1 MGENNGLTDSYL
13 VPARFDKWK
22 QVTAQMYKGVM
33 VIGEQRGGELHPV
46 TYELLARGR
55 VLADKLS
62 EELSCVV
69 LGHKMERFAEG
80 IIQRGAD
87 VVYIVDDPL
96 LQTFLPK
103 PYASALTGLAKE
115 AKPEIVLAAA
125 TTQGRTIMPIVAAKL
140 DTGLTADCTGLDIDP
155 LDRSLLQI
163 RPAIGGN
170 VMATIKT
177 PASRPQMATVRPK
190 SGKPLLAD
198 KARCGRVVLKTYE
211 KDIFATCEEL
221 IDFVKDTT
229 QDVNVQDADI
239 VVSGGKGLK
248 TRDNFRMIEELASLL
263 GAAFGATRDVV
274 DPGWVGYPHQ
284 IGLSGKTVSP
294 KLYIAIGLSG
304 SVQHLAGMQTSETI
318 IAINKDR
325 DAQIF
330 KVADFGIVGDLF
342 DVVPELTEKLRERKN
357 GKGMREG

>member
-1 MGENNGLTDSYL
+1 
-13 VPARFDKWK
+13 
-22 QVTAQMYKGVM
+22 MYKGVM
-33 VIGEQRGGELHPV
+33 VIGEQRGGALHPV

-55 VLADKLS
+55 ILADKLR
-62 EELSCVV
+62 EELSCAI
-69 LGHKMERFAEG
+69 LGHGMERSTEE

-87 VVYIVDDPL
+87 VVYLVDDPAL
-96 LQTFLPK
+96 GHFLPQ
-103 PYASALTGLAKE
+103 PYAAALARLVKE
-115 AKPEIVLAAA
+115 TKPGIVLAAA
-125 TTQGRTIMPIVAAKL
+125 TTQGRTIMPLIAARL

-155 LDRSLLQI
+155 LDRSLLQT

-177 PASRPQMATVRPK
+177 PVSRPQMATVRPK
-190 SGKPLLAD
+190 SAKPLPPD
-198 KARCGRVVLKTYE
+198 NARRGRVVSKTYE
-211 KDIFATCEEL
+211 AGMFATCEEL

-248 TRDNFRMIEELASLL
+248 TRDSFRMVEELASLL
-263 GAAFGATRDVV
+263 GAAVGSTRDVV
-274 DPGWVGYPHQ
+274 DLGWVGYPHQ

-294 KLYIAIGLSG
+294 KLYIAVGISG

-318 IAINKDR
+318 VAINKDR

-330 KVADFGIVGDLF
+330 KVADVGIVGDLF
-342 DVVPELTEKLRERKN
+342 DVVPEFIEKLKEKKDGN
-357 GKGMREG
+357 A

>member
-1 MGENNGLTDSYL
+1 
-13 VPARFDKWK
+13 
-22 QVTAQMYKGVM
+22 M
-33 VIGEQRGGELHPV
+33 VIGEQRGGVLHPV

-62 EELSCVV
+62 EELSCVI
-69 LGHKMERFAEG
+69 LGHGMEQFAEG

-87 VVYIVDDPL
+87 VVYVVDDPAL
-96 LQTFLPK
+96 RYFLPRA
-103 PYASALTGLAKE
+103 YTAALTRLAKE

-125 TTQGRTIMPIVAAKL
+125 TTQGRTIMPLIAARL

-155 LDRSLLQI
+155 LDRSLLQT

-177 PASRPQMATVRPK
+177 PVSRPQMATVRPK
-190 SGKPLLAD
+190 SAKPLAAD
-198 KARCGRVVLKTYE
+198 EARCGRVVLKTYE
-211 KDIFATCEEL
+211 AGMFATCEEL
-221 IDFVKDTT
+221 VDFVKDTT

-239 VVSGGKGLK
+239 VVCGGKGLK
-248 TRDNFRMIEELASLL
+248 TRDNFHMIEELASLL
-263 GAAFGATRDVV
+263 GAAVGATRDVV
-274 DPGWVGYPHQ
+274 DLGWVSYPHQ

-294 KLYIAIGLSG
+294 KLYVAIGISG

-318 IAINKDR
+318 VAINKDR

-342 DVVPELTEKLRERKN
+342 DVVPELIQKLKESKNRKCA
-357 GKGMREG
+357 REG

>member
-1 MGENNGLTDSYL
+1 
-13 VPARFDKWK
+13 
-22 QVTAQMYKGVM
+22 M
-33 VIGEQRGGELHPV
+33 VIGEQRGGVLHPV

-62 EELSCVV
+62 EELSCVI
-69 LGHKMERFAEG
+69 LGHGMEQFAEG

-87 VVYIVDDPL
+87 VVYVVDDPAL
-96 LQTFLPK
+96 RHFLPR
-103 PYASALTGLAKE
+103 PYAAALTGLAKE

-125 TTQGRTIMPIVAAKL
+125 TTQGRTIMPLIAARL

-155 LDRSLLQI
+155 LDRSLLQT

-177 PASRPQMATVRPK
+177 PVSRPQMATVRPK
-190 SGKPLLAD
+190 SAKPLAAD
-198 KARCGRVVLKTYE
+198 EARCGRVVLKTHE
-211 KDIFATCEEL
+211 AGMFATCEEL
-221 IDFVKDTT
+221 VDFVKDTT

-239 VVSGGKGLK
+239 VVCGGKGLK
-248 TRDNFRMIEELASLL
+248 TRDNFHMIEELASLL
-263 GAAFGATRDVV
+263 GAAVGATRDVV
-274 DPGWVGYPHQ
+274 DLGWVSYPHQ

-294 KLYIAIGLSG
+294 KLYVAIGISG

-318 IAINKDR
+318 VAINKDR

-342 DVVPELTEKLRERKN
+342 DVVPELIQKLKESKNRKCA
-357 GKGMREG
+357 REG

>member
-1 MGENNGLTDSYL
+1 
-13 VPARFDKWK
+13 
-22 QVTAQMYKGVM
+22 M
-33 VIGEQRGGELHPV
+33 VIGEQRGGVLHPL

-62 EELSCVV
+62 EELSCVI
-69 LGHKMERFAEG
+69 LGHGMEQFAEG

-87 VVYIVDDPL
+87 VVYVVDDPAL
-96 LQTFLPK
+96 RHFLPR
-103 PYASALTGLAKE
+103 PYAAALTGLAKE

-125 TTQGRTIMPIVAAKL
+125 TTQGRTIMPLIAARL

-155 LDRSLLQI
+155 VDRSLLQT

-177 PASRPQMATVRPK
+177 PVSRPQMATVRPK
-190 SGKPLLAD
+190 SAKPLAAD
-198 KARCGRVVLKTYE
+198 EARCGRVVLKAY
-211 KDIFATCEEL
+211 DAGMFATCEEL
-221 IDFVKDTT
+221 VDFVKDTT

-248 TRDNFRMIEELASLL
+248 TRDNFHMIEELASLL
-263 GAAFGATRDVV
+263 GAAVGATRDVV
-274 DPGWVGYPHQ
+274 DLGWVSYPHQ

-294 KLYIAIGLSG
+294 KLYVAIGISG

-318 IAINKDR
+318 VAINKDP

-330 KVADFGIVGDLF
+330 KVADFGVVGDLF
-342 DVVPELTEKLRERKN
+342 DVVPELIQKLKESKNRKCA
-357 GKGMREG
+357 REG

>member
-1 MGENNGLTDSYL
+1 
-13 VPARFDKWK
+13 
-22 QVTAQMYKGVM
+22 M

-55 VLADKLS
+55 VLADKLGV
-62 EELSCVV
+62 EVSCTL
-69 LGHKMERFAEG
+69 LGHEVERFAEG

-87 VVYIVDDPL
+87 TVYVADTAVL
-96 LQTFLPK
+96 RHFLPR
-103 PYASALTGLAKE
+103 PYSAVLTGLIRE

-125 TTQGRTIMPIVAAKL
+125 TTQGRTIMPLIAARL

-155 LDRSLLQI
+155 EDRLLLQT

-177 PASRPQMATVRPK
+177 PTARPQMATVRPK
-190 SGKPLLAD
+190 SAKPLPPDPTREGKVILTDYCEGA
-198 KARCGRVVLKTYE
+198 LE
-211 KDIFATCEEL
+211 TCEKLVE
-221 IDFVKDTT
+221 FVKDTT

-239 VVSGGKGLK
+239 IVCGGKGLK
-248 TRDNFRMIEELASLL
+248 TRDNFSMIEELASLM
-263 GAAFGATRDVV
+263 GAAIGATRDVV
-274 DPGWVGYPHQ
+274 DLGWMGYPHQ

-294 KLYIAIGLSG
+294 KLYIAVGLSG

-318 IAINKDR
+318 VAINKDP

-342 DVVPELTEKLRERKN
+342 DIVPELIAKLKDKETGKCVRK
-357 GKGMREG
+357 G

>member
-1 MGENNGLTDSYL
+1 
-13 VPARFDKWK
+13 
-22 QVTAQMYKGVM
+22 M
-33 VIGEQRGGELHPV
+33 VIGEQRGGVLHPV

-62 EELSCVV
+62 EELSCVI
-69 LGHKMERFAEG
+69 LGHGMEQFAEG

-87 VVYIVDDPL
+87 VVYVVDDPAL
-96 LQTFLPK
+96 RHFLPR
-103 PYASALTGLAKE
+103 PYAAALTGLAKE

-125 TTQGRTIMPIVAAKL
+125 TTQGRTIMPLIAARL

-155 LDRSLLQI
+155 VDRSLLQT

-177 PASRPQMATVRPK
+177 PVSRPQMATVRPK
-190 SGKPLLAD
+190 SAKPLAAD
-198 KARCGRVVLKTYE
+198 EARCGRVVLKAY
-211 KDIFATCEEL
+211 DAGMFATCEEL
-221 IDFVKDTT
+221 VDFVKDTT

-248 TRDNFRMIEELASLL
+248 TRDNFHMIEELASLL
-263 GAAFGATRDVV
+263 GAAVGATRDVV
-274 DPGWVGYPHQ
+274 DLSWVSYPHQ

-294 KLYIAIGLSG
+294 KLYVAIGISG

-318 IAINKDR
+318 VAINKDP

-330 KVADFGIVGDLF
+330 KVADFGVVGDLF
-342 DVVPELTEKLRERKN
+342 DVVPELIQKLKESKNRKCA
-357 GKGMREG
+357 REG

>member
-1 MGENNGLTDSYL
+1 
-13 VPARFDKWK
+13 
-22 QVTAQMYKGVM
+22 M
-33 VIGEQRGGELHPV
+33 VIGEQRGGVLHPV

-62 EELSCVV
+62 EELSCVI
-69 LGHKMERFAEG
+69 LGHGMEQFAEG

-87 VVYIVDDPL
+87 VVYVVDDPAL
-96 LQTFLPK
+96 RHFLPR
-103 PYASALTGLAKE
+103 PYAAALTGLAKE

-125 TTQGRTIMPIVAAKL
+125 TTQGRTIMPLIAARL

-155 LDRSLLQI
+155 LDRSLLQT

-177 PASRPQMATVRPK
+177 PVSRPQMATVRPK
-190 SGKPLLAD
+190 SAKPLAAD
-198 KARCGRVVLKTYE
+198 EARCGRVVLKTYE
-211 KDIFATCEEL
+211 AGMFATCEEL
-221 IDFVKDTT
+221 VDFVKDTT

-239 VVSGGKGLK
+239 VVCGGKGLK
-248 TRDNFRMIEELASLL
+248 TRDNFHMIEELASLL
-263 GAAFGATRDVV
+263 GAAVGATRDVV
-274 DPGWVGYPHQ
+274 DLGWVSYPHQ

-294 KLYIAIGLSG
+294 KLYVAIGISG

-318 IAINKDR
+318 VAINKDP

-330 KVADFGIVGDLF
+330 KVADFGVVGDLF
-342 DVVPELTEKLRERKN
+342 DVVPELIQKLKESKNRKCA
-357 GKGMREG
+357 REG

>member
-1 MGENNGLTDSYL
+1 
-13 VPARFDKWK
+13 
-22 QVTAQMYKGVM
+22 M
-33 VIGEQRGGELHPV
+33 VIGEQRGGVLHPV

-62 EELSCVV
+62 EELSCVI
-69 LGHKMERFAEG
+69 LGHGMEQFAEG

-87 VVYIVDDPL
+87 VVYVVDDPAL
-96 LQTFLPK
+96 RHFLPR
-103 PYASALTGLAKE
+103 PYAAALTGLAKE

-125 TTQGRTIMPIVAAKL
+125 TTQGRTIMPLIAARL

-155 LDRSLLQI
+155 VDRSLLQT

-177 PASRPQMATVRPK
+177 PVSRPQMATVRPK
-190 SGKPLLAD
+190 SAKPLAAD
-198 KARCGRVVLKTYE
+198 EARCGRVVLKAY
-211 KDIFATCEEL
+211 DAGMFATCEEL
-221 IDFVKDTT
+221 VDFVKDTT

-248 TRDNFRMIEELASLL
+248 TRDNFHMIEELASLL
-263 GAAFGATRDVV
+263 GAAVGATRDVV
-274 DPGWVGYPHQ
+274 DLGWVSYPHQ

-294 KLYIAIGLSG
+294 KLYAAIGISG

-318 IAINKDR
+318 VAINKDP

-330 KVADFGIVGDLF
+330 KVADFGVVGDLF
-342 DVVPELTEKLRERKN
+342 DVVPELIQKLKESKNRKCA
-357 GKGMREG
+357 REG

>member
-1 MGENNGLTDSYL
+1 
-13 VPARFDKWK
+13 
-22 QVTAQMYKGVM
+22 M
-33 VIGEQRGGELHPV
+33 VIGEQRGGVLHPV

-62 EELSCVV
+62 EELSCVI
-69 LGHKMERFAEG
+69 LGHGMEQSAEG

-87 VVYIVDDPL
+87 VVYVVDDPAL
-96 LQTFLPK
+96 RHFLPRA
-103 PYASALTGLAKE
+103 YTAALTRLAKE

-125 TTQGRTIMPIVAAKL
+125 TTQGRTIMPLIAARL

-155 LDRSLLQI
+155 LDRSLLQT

-177 PASRPQMATVRPK
+177 PVSRPQMATVRPK
-190 SGKPLLAD
+190 SAKPLAAD
-198 KARCGRVVLKTYE
+198 EARCGRVVLKTHE
-211 KDIFATCEEL
+211 AGMFATCEEL
-221 IDFVKDTT
+221 VDFVKDTT

-239 VVSGGKGLK
+239 VVCGGKGLK
-248 TRDNFRMIEELASLL
+248 TRDNFHMIEELASLL
-263 GAAFGATRDVV
+263 GAAVGATRDVV
-274 DPGWVGYPHQ
+274 DLGWVSYPHQ

-294 KLYIAIGLSG
+294 KLYVAIGISG

-318 IAINKDR
+318 VAINKDR

-342 DVVPELTEKLRERKN
+342 DVVPELIQKLKESKNRKCA
-357 GKGMREG
+357 REG

>member
-1 MGENNGLTDSYL
+1 MTY
-13 VPARFDKWK
+13 R
-22 QVTAQMYKGVM
+22 GVM
-33 VIGEQRGGELHPV
+33 VIGEQRGGVLHPV

-62 EELSCVV
+62 EELSCVI
-69 LGHKMERFAEG
+69 LGHGMEQSAEE

-87 VVYIVDDPL
+87 VVYVVDDPAL
-96 LQTFLPK
+96 RHFLPR
-103 PYASALTGLAKE
+103 PYAAALTGLAKE

-125 TTQGRTIMPIVAAKL
+125 TTQGRTIMPLIAARL

-155 LDRSLLQI
+155 VDRSLLQT

-177 PASRPQMATVRPK
+177 PVSRPQMATVRPK
-190 SGKPLLAD
+190 SAKPLAAD
-198 KARCGRVVLKTYE
+198 EARCGRVVLKAY
-211 KDIFATCEEL
+211 DAGMFATCEEL
-221 IDFVKDTT
+221 VDFVKDTT

-248 TRDNFRMIEELASLL
+248 TRDNFHMIEELASLL
-263 GAAFGATRDVV
+263 GAAVGATRDVV
-274 DPGWVGYPHQ
+274 DLGWVSYPHQ

-294 KLYIAIGLSG
+294 KLYVAIGISG

-318 IAINKDR
+318 VAINKDP

-330 KVADFGIVGDLF
+330 KVADFGVVGDLF
-342 DVVPELTEKLRERKN
+342 DVVPELIQKLKESKNRKCA
-357 GKGMREG
+357 REG

>member
-1 MGENNGLTDSYL
+1 
-13 VPARFDKWK
+13 
-22 QVTAQMYKGVM
+22 MYKGVM
-33 VIGEQRGGELHPV
+33 VIGEQRGGALHPV

-55 VLADKLS
+55 ILADKLR
-62 EELSCVV
+62 EELSCAI
-69 LGHKMERFAEG
+69 LGHGMERSTEE

-87 VVYIVDDPL
+87 VVYLVDDPAL
-96 LQTFLPK
+96 GHFLPQ
-103 PYASALTGLAKE
+103 PYAAALARLVKE
-115 AKPEIVLAAA
+115 TKPGIVLAAA
-125 TTQGRTIMPIVAAKL
+125 TTQGRTIMPLIAARL

-155 LDRSLLQI
+155 LDRSLLQT

-177 PASRPQMATVRPK
+177 PVSRPQMATVRPK
-190 SGKPLLAD
+190 SAKPLPPD
-198 KARCGRVVLKTYE
+198 NARRGRVVSKTYE
-211 KDIFATCEEL
+211 AGMFATCEEL

-248 TRDNFRMIEELASLL
+248 TRDSFRMVEELASLL
-263 GAAFGATRDVV
+263 GAAVGATRDVV
-274 DPGWVGYPHQ
+274 DLGWVGYPHQ

-294 KLYIAIGLSG
+294 KLYIAVGISG

-318 IAINKDR
+318 VAINKDR

-330 KVADFGIVGDLF
+330 KVADVGIVGDLF
-342 DVVPELTEKLRERKN
+342 DVVPEFIEKLKEKKDGN
-357 GKGMREG
+357 A

>member
-1 MGENNGLTDSYL
+1 
-13 VPARFDKWK
+13 
-22 QVTAQMYKGVM
+22 M
-33 VIGEQRGGELHPV
+33 VIGEQRGGVLHPV

-62 EELSCVV
+62 EELSCVI
-69 LGHKMERFAEG
+69 LGHGMEQFAEG

-87 VVYIVDDPL
+87 VVYVVDDPAL
-96 LQTFLPK
+96 RHFLPR
-103 PYASALTGLAKE
+103 PYAAALTGLAKE

-125 TTQGRTIMPIVAAKL
+125 TTQGRTIMPLIAARL

-155 LDRSLLQI
+155 VDRSLLQT

-177 PASRPQMATVRPK
+177 PVSRPQMATVRPK
-190 SGKPLLAD
+190 SAKPLAAD
-198 KARCGRVVLKTYE
+198 EARCGRVVLKAY
-211 KDIFATCEEL
+211 DAGMFATCEEL
-221 IDFVKDTT
+221 VDFVKDTT

-248 TRDNFRMIEELASLL
+248 TRDNFHMIEELASLL
-263 GAAFGATRDVV
+263 GAAVGATRDVV
-274 DPGWVGYPHQ
+274 DLGWVSYPHQ

-294 KLYIAIGLSG
+294 KLYVAIGISG

-318 IAINKDR
+318 VAINKDP

-330 KVADFGIVGDLF
+330 KVADFGVVGDLF
-342 DVVPELTEKLRERKN
+342 DVVPELIQKLKESKNRKCA
-357 GKGMREG
+357 REG

>member
-1 MGENNGLTDSYL
+1 
-13 VPARFDKWK
+13 
-22 QVTAQMYKGVM
+22 MYRGVM
-33 VIGEQRGGELHPV
+33 IIGEQRGGELHPV

-55 VLADKLS
+55 ALADKLS

-69 LGHKMERFAEG
+69 LGHDMERFAEG

-87 VVYIVDDPL
+87 VVYIVDNPL
-96 LQTFLPK
+96 LRNFLPR
-103 PYASALTGLAKE
+103 PYTSVLTRLAKE
-115 AKPEIVLAAA
+115 VKPEIVLAAA
-125 TTQGRTIMPIVAAKL
+125 TTQGRTIMPLVAAKL

-155 LDRSLLQI
+155 LDRSLLQT

-190 SGKPLLAD
+190 STKPLSAD
-198 KARCGRVVLKTYE
+198 KARSGRVVLKSYE
-211 KDIFATCEEL
+211 KDMFTTCEEL
-221 IDFVKDTT
+221 VRFVKDAT

-248 TRDNFRMIEELASLL
+248 TRDNFCMIEELASLF
-263 GAAFGATRDVV
+263 GAAVGATRDVV
-274 DPGWVGYPHQ
+274 DLGWVGYPHQ

-294 KLYIAIGLSG
+294 KLYIALGLSG

-318 IAINKDR
+318 VAINKDP

-342 DVVPELTEKLRERKN
+342 DVVPELIEKLKERKN
-357 GKGMREG
+357 GKLRREG

>member
-1 MGENNGLTDSYL
+1 
-13 VPARFDKWK
+13 
-22 QVTAQMYKGVM
+22 M
-33 VIGEQRGGELHPV
+33 VIGEQRGGVLHPV

-62 EELSCVV
+62 EELSCVI
-69 LGHKMERFAEG
+69 LGHGMEQFAEG

-87 VVYIVDDPL
+87 VVYVVDDPAL
-96 LQTFLPK
+96 RHFLPR
-103 PYASALTGLAKE
+103 PYAVALTGLAKE

-125 TTQGRTIMPIVAAKL
+125 TTQGRTIMPLIAARL

-155 LDRSLLQI
+155 VDRSLLQT

-177 PASRPQMATVRPK
+177 PVSRPQMATVRPK
-190 SGKPLLAD
+190 SAKPLAAD
-198 KARCGRVVLKTYE
+198 EARCGRVVLKAY
-211 KDIFATCEEL
+211 DAGMFATCEEL
-221 IDFVKDTT
+221 VDFVKDTT

-248 TRDNFRMIEELASLL
+248 TRDNFHMIEELASLL
-263 GAAFGATRDVV
+263 GAAVGATRDVV
-274 DPGWVGYPHQ
+274 DLGWVSYPHQ

-294 KLYIAIGLSG
+294 KLYVAIGISG

-318 IAINKDR
+318 VAINKDP

-330 KVADFGIVGDLF
+330 KVADFGMIRN
-342 DVVPELTEKLRERKN
+342 PTECHWE
-357 GKGMREG
+357 

>member
-1 MGENNGLTDSYL
+1 
-13 VPARFDKWK
+13 
-22 QVTAQMYKGVM
+22 MYKGVM
-33 VIGEQRGGELHPV
+33 VIGEQRGGKLHPV

-62 EELSCVV
+62 EELSCVI
-69 LGHKMERFAEG
+69 LGYGMEQFAEE

-87 VVYIVDDPL
+87 IVYIVDNPTLKNFLPL
-96 LQTFLPK
+96 LYTRVLTKLTQEVK
-103 PYASALTGLAKE
+103 PG
-115 AKPEIVLAAA
+115 IVLAAA
-125 TTQGRTIMPIVAAKL
+125 TTQGRTIMPLVAAKL
-140 DTGLTADCTGLDIDP
+140 DTGLTADCTELDID
-155 LDRSLLQI
+155 LKDKSLLQT

-177 PASRPQMATVRPK
+177 PVSRPQMATVRPK
-190 SGKPLLAD
+190 STKPLPVN
-198 KARCGRVVLKTYE
+198 KGKEGKVILKDYE
-211 KDIFATCEEL
+211 TNLFSTCEEFL
-221 IDFVKDTT
+221 GFIKDTT

-248 TRDNFRMIEELASLL
+248 TRDGFCMIEDLASLIN
-263 GAAFGATRDVV
+263 AAVGATRDAV
-274 DPGWVGYPHQ
+274 DLGWIEYPHQ

-318 IAINKDR
+318 VAINKDK

-330 KVADFGIVGDLF
+330 KVADYGIVGDLF
-342 DVVPELTEKLRERKN
+342 EIVPELIEKLKN
-357 GKGMREG
+357 KKEGKDSLQKRSEIYDKV

>member
-1 MGENNGLTDSYL
+1 MALTY
-13 VPARFDKWK
+13 R
-22 QVTAQMYKGVM
+22 GVM
-33 VIGEQRGGELHPV
+33 VIGEQRGGRLHPV

-62 EELSCVV
+62 EELSCAI
-69 LGHKMERFAEG
+69 LGHGMEQFAEG

-87 VVYIVDDPL
+87 VVYVVDDPT
-96 LQTFLPK
+96 LQRFLPR
-103 PYASALTGLAKE
+103 PYAAALTRLAKE
-115 AKPEIVLAAA
+115 AKPEIILAAA
-125 TTQGRTIMPIVAAKL
+125 TTQGRTIMPLIAAKL

-155 LDRSLLQI
+155 IDRSLLQT

-177 PASRPQMATVRPK
+177 PVSRPQMATVRPK
-190 SGKPLLAD
+190 SRKPLSAD
-198 KARCGRVVLKTYE
+198 EARRGRVVLKTYE
-211 KDIFATCEEL
+211 ANMFVTCEEL
-221 IDFVKDTT
+221 VHFMKDTT

-239 VVSGGKGLK
+239 VVSGGKGFK
-248 TRDNFRMIEELASLL
+248 TRDNFHMIEELASLL
-263 GAAFGATRDVV
+263 GAAVGATRDVV
-274 DPGWVGYPHQ
+274 DLGWVGYPHQ

-294 KLYIAIGLSG
+294 KLYVALGISG

-318 IAINKDR
+318 VAINKDP

-342 DVVPELTEKLRERKN
+342 DVVPELIEKLKERKN
-357 GKGMREG
+357 GKCVREG

>member
-1 MGENNGLTDSYL
+1 
-13 VPARFDKWK
+13 
-22 QVTAQMYKGVM
+22 M
-33 VIGEQRGGELHPV
+33 VIGEQRGGVLHPV

-62 EELSCVV
+62 EELSCVI
-69 LGHKMERFAEG
+69 LGHGMEQSAEE

-87 VVYIVDDPL
+87 VVYVVDDPAL
-96 LQTFLPK
+96 RHFLPR
-103 PYASALTGLAKE
+103 PYAAALTRLAKE

-125 TTQGRTIMPIVAAKL
+125 TTQGRTIMPLIAARL

-155 LDRSLLQI
+155 LDRSLLQT

-177 PASRPQMATVRPK
+177 PVSRPQMATVRPK
-190 SGKPLLAD
+190 SAKPLAAD
-198 KARCGRVVLKTYE
+198 EARCGRVVLKAYE
-211 KDIFATCEEL
+211 AGMSATCEEL
-221 IDFVKDTT
+221 VEFVKDTT

-239 VVSGGKGLK
+239 VVCGGKGLK
-248 TRDNFRMIEELASLL
+248 TRDNFHMIEELASLL
-263 GAAFGATRDVV
+263 GAAVGATRDVV
-274 DPGWVGYPHQ
+274 DLGWVGYPHQ

-294 KLYIAIGLSG
+294 KLYVAIGISG

-318 IAINKDR
+318 VAINKDR

-342 DVVPELTEKLRERKN
+342 DVVPELIQKLKESRNRKCA
-357 GKGMREG
+357 REG

>member
-1 MGENNGLTDSYL
+1 
-13 VPARFDKWK
+13 
-22 QVTAQMYKGVM
+22 M
-33 VIGEQRGGELHPV
+33 VIGEQRGGVLHPV

-62 EELSCVV
+62 EELSCVI
-69 LGHKMERFAEG
+69 LGHGMEQFAEG

-87 VVYIVDDPL
+87 VVYVVDDPAL
-96 LQTFLPK
+96 RHFLPRA
-103 PYASALTGLAKE
+103 YTAALTRLAKE

-125 TTQGRTIMPIVAAKL
+125 TTQGRTIMPLIAARL

-155 LDRSLLQI
+155 LDRSLLQT

-177 PASRPQMATVRPK
+177 PVSRPQMATVRPK
-190 SGKPLLAD
+190 SAKPLAAD
-198 KARCGRVVLKTYE
+198 EARCGRVVLKTYE
-211 KDIFATCEEL
+211 AGMFATCEEL
-221 IDFVKDTT
+221 VDFVKDTT

-239 VVSGGKGLK
+239 VVCGGKGLK
-248 TRDNFRMIEELASLL
+248 TRDNFHMIEELASLL
-263 GAAFGATRDVV
+263 GAAVGATRDVV
-274 DPGWVGYPHQ
+274 DLGWVSYPHQ

-294 KLYIAIGLSG
+294 KLYVAIGISG

-318 IAINKDR
+318 VAINKDR

-342 DVVPELTEKLRERKN
+342 DVVPELIQKLKESKNRKCA
-357 GKGMREG
+357 REG

>member
-1 MGENNGLTDSYL
+1 MALTY
-13 VPARFDKWK
+13 R
-22 QVTAQMYKGVM
+22 GVM

-69 LGHKMERFAEG
+69 LGHEIERFAEG

-87 VVYIVDDPL
+87 IVYIVDNPAL
-96 LQTFLPK
+96 RHFLPR
-103 PYASALTGLAKE
+103 PYAAALTRLAKE
-115 AKPEIVLAAA
+115 AKPEIILAAA
-125 TTQGRTIMPIVAAKL
+125 TTQGRTIMPLIAARL

-155 LDRSLLQI
+155 LDRLLLQT

-177 PASRPQMATVRPK
+177 PTSRPQMATVRPK
-190 SGKPLLAD
+190 SAKPNSAD
-198 KARCGRVVLKTYE
+198 KTREGLVVLKTYE
-211 KDIFATCEEL
+211 DNIFATCEEL

-239 VVSGGKGLK
+239 VVAGGKGLK

-263 GAAFGATRDVV
+263 GAAVGASRDVV
-274 DPGWVGYPHQ
+274 DLGWVGYPHQ

-304 SVQHLAGMQTSETI
+304 SVQHLAGMQTSETVV
-318 IAINKDR
+318 AINKDE

-342 DVVPELTEKLRERKN
+342 DVVPELTEKLKEKKN
-357 GKGMREG
+357 GECVRKG